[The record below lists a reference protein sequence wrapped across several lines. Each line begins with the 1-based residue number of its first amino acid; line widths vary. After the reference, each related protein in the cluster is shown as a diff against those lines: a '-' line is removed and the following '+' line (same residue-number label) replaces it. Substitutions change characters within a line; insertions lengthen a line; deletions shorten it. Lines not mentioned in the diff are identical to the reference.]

1 LDGTPYTTPL
11 NNFTRHADRLRKAQ
25 QSMNNKVLFDIIPGL
40 KAGQDISY
48 GYPYQIDSQYMRAST
63 TAV

>member
-1 LDGTPYTTPL
+1 
-11 NNFTRHADRLRKAQ
+11 
-25 QSMNNKVLFDIIPGL
+25 MNNKVLFDIIPGL